1 MILKSIR
8 SKKVF
13 KLIKN
18 GGVGVLPTDT
28 IYGVCG
34 SALDENIVERIYR
47 IKKRDKKKPMVINIG
62 SYKQLDLLG
71 IKLDKDTKDTLNR
84 LWPGKVSAILSCK
97 LDKFSYLHRGKNS
110 LAVRFP
116 DFKELTDL
124 LKKVGPVV
132 STSANIEGTSP
143 ANNIEEAQD
152 YFGDKVDFYV
162 DGGRLEAIPST
173 LIDIKEGKINVLRQ
187 GETKVD

>member
-34 SALDENIVERIYR
+34 SALDENIVERIYG